1 MGISR
6 YRALLTLTFFKLH
19 LKVCSKPVEA
29 FHKTLV
35 NKTIDLPENVIF
47 VE

>member
-19 LKVCSKPVEA
+19 LKVSWKHVEA
-29 FHKTLV
+29 ISQDSCEQ
-35 NKTIDLPENVIF
+35 NN
-47 VE
+47 